1 MSTTPEEQPE
11 LALELSLSQIEVIKW
26 HQRLQEI
33 TYLEAG
39 QHMRALNQL
48 MWQVP
53 SLVIIINGGLWYGLT
68 MMSNFTAH
76 FIFAFCLL
84 FDLASI
90 VTLYR
95 LRKLISAKIDIQSS
109 IEKSYNEKI
118 LSNMTKGILKEK
130 EMVMKT
136 EKQPKEPEENHKK
149 SKRTRV
155 FEWMINKTDGSY
167 TVISCWSLSLAFC
180 SLINAI
186 GVCSPALFLDNEQ
199 KKIKHEFYIDK
210 PYVII
215 DTNQI

>member
-1 MSTTPEEQPE
+1 
-11 LALELSLSQIEVIKW
+11 
-26 HQRLQEI
+26 
-33 TYLEAG
+33 
-39 QHMRALNQL
+39 MRALNQL

-68 MMSNFTAH
+68 MMNNTAAR
-76 FIFAFCLL
+76 FIFIFCLL

-95 LRKLISAKIDIQSS
+95 LRKLIGTKIDIQSS
-109 IEKSYNEKI
+109 IEKSYNEEI
-118 LSNMTKGILKEK
+118 LSKITKDILKEK
-130 EMVMKT
+130 EIVMKT
-136 EKQPKEPEENHKK
+136 ENQQKKPEGNNKK
-149 SKRTRV
+149 SKRTRA
-155 FEWMINKTDGSY
+155 FEWIINKTDGSY

-186 GVCSPALFLDNEQ
+186 GFFSPSLFLDNEP

>member
-1 MSTTPEEQPE
+1 MPTTLQEQPE
-11 LALELSLSQIEVIKW
+11 LAPELNLSQIEVIRW

-33 TYLEAG
+33 AYLEAG

-76 FIFAFCLL
+76 FIFAFCLF

-95 LRKLISAKIDIQSS
+95 LRKLIGAKIDIQSS
-109 IEKSYNEKI
+109 IEKSYNDEI
-118 LSNMTKGILKEK
+118 LSKITKGILKEK
-130 EMVMKT
+130 EMVIKT
-136 EKQPKEPEENHKK
+136 EKRQKEPEGNHKK

-155 FEWMINKTDGSY
+155 FEWIINKTDGSY

-186 GVCSPALFLDNEQ
+186 GVCSPSLFLDNEP

>member
-1 MSTTPEEQPE
+1 MSTTPEEQSE

-130 EMVMKT
+130 EIVMKT

-186 GVCSPALFLDNEQ
+186 GVCSPALFLDNEP

>member
-130 EMVMKT
+130 EIVMKT

-186 GVCSPALFLDNEQ
+186 GVCSPALFLDNEP

>member
-130 EMVMKT
+130 EIVMKT

-186 GVCSPALFLDNEQ
+186 GVCSPALFLDNEP
-199 KKIKHEFYIDK
+199 KKIKHEFYID
-210 PYVII
+210 
-215 DTNQI
+215 

>member
-1 MSTTPEEQPE
+1 MATTLHEQPE
-11 LALELSLSQIEVIKW
+11 LKDELSISQIEALKW

-76 FIFAFCLL
+76 FIFAFCLI

-95 LRKLISAKIDIQSS
+95 LRKLIGTKIDIQSS
-109 IEKSYNEKI
+109 IEKCYNEEI
-118 LSNMTKGILKEK
+118 LNEITKSILKEK
-130 EMVMKT
+130 EIVT
-136 EKQPKEPEENHKK
+136 RAGNPEREPEGNNKK
-149 SKRTRV
+149 SKRTKV
-155 FEWMINKTDGSY
+155 FEWIINKTDGSY

-180 SLINAI
+180 ILINAI
-186 GVCSPALFLDNEQ
+186 GFVSPSLFLDNEP

-215 DTNQI
+215 DTDQI

>member
-1 MSTTPEEQPE
+1 MTTTHQEQPE
-11 LALELSLSQIEVIKW
+11 LIPELNLSQIEAIKW

-76 FIFAFCLL
+76 FIFAFCLF
-84 FDLASI
+84 FDSASI

-95 LRKLISAKIDIQSS
+95 LRKLISAKIEIQSS

-118 LSNMTKGILKEK
+118 LNKMTKDILKEK
-130 EMVMKT
+130 EVIIKT
-136 EKQPKEPEENHKK
+136 EKDQKEPEENNKK

-186 GVCSPALFLDNEQ
+186 GVCSPALFLDNEP

>member
-186 GVCSPALFLDNEQ
+186 GVCSPALFLDNEP

>member
-1 MSTTPEEQPE
+1 
-11 LALELSLSQIEVIKW
+11 
-26 HQRLQEI
+26 
-33 TYLEAG
+33 
-39 QHMRALNQL
+39 
-48 MWQVP
+48 
-53 SLVIIINGGLWYGLT
+53 
-68 MMSNFTAH
+68 
-76 FIFAFCLL
+76 
-84 FDLASI
+84 
-90 VTLYR
+90 
-95 LRKLISAKIDIQSS
+95 
-109 IEKSYNEKI
+109 
-118 LSNMTKGILKEK
+118 MTKGILKEK
-130 EMVMKT
+130 GMVIKT

-186 GVCSPALFLDNEQ
+186 GVCSPALFLDNEP

>member
-48 MWQVP
+48 MWQAP

-109 IEKSYNEKI
+109 IEKAI
-118 LSNMTKGILKEK
+118 TKKFQA
-130 EMVMKT
+130 T
-136 EKQPKEPEENHKK
+136 
-149 SKRTRV
+149 
-155 FEWMINKTDGSY
+155 
-167 TVISCWSLSLAFC
+167 
-180 SLINAI
+180 
-186 GVCSPALFLDNEQ
+186 
-199 KKIKHEFYIDK
+199 
-210 PYVII
+210 
-215 DTNQI
+215 

>member
-1 MSTTPEEQPE
+1 MASPIHEQPE
-11 LALELSLSQIEVIKW
+11 LKDELSISQIEALKW

-95 LRKLISAKIDIQSS
+95 LRKLIGTKIEIQSS
-109 IEKSYNEKI
+109 IEKSYKKEILNEI
-118 LSNMTKGILKEK
+118 TNSIFKEK
-130 EMVMKT
+130 EIVIRAEKT
-136 EKQPKEPEENHKK
+136 ELEPDGHHKK
-149 SKRTRV
+149 NTRTRT
-155 FEWMINKTDGSY
+155 FEWIINKTDGSY

-180 SLINAI
+180 IIINAI
-186 GVCSPALFLDNEQ
+186 GVCSPSLFLDNEP